1 MNRYLLF
8 FLFLILLGCSNNNQ
22 EDYFSN
28 FDCQWDNTNFSSFS
42 TSPECELENISYQ
55 NEIASIIESKCIGCH
70 AQSGVNHGVNLS
82 SYNSLLNYDIC
93 FQIDNNLMPPT
104 GMVPLTECEKLQ
116 FKNWID
122 NGLVE

>member
-8 FLFLILLGCSNNNQ
+8 FLILLGCSNDNQ

-28 FDCQWDNTNFSSFS
+28 FNCEWNNTNFSSFLPL
-42 TSPECELENISYQ
+42 PECELENLSYQ
-55 NEIASIIESKCIGCH
+55 NEISSIIENKCIICH
-70 AQSGVNHGVNLS
+70 SQSGNNYGVNLS

-93 FQIDNNLMPPT
+93 FQIDNNLMPPID
-104 GMVPLTECEKLQ
+104 MVPLTECEKLQ